1 MVNKVKMNTI
11 DQYIS
16 LLTEFKKQR
25 GYFYGI
31 NRIGIFGSVAR
42 GKQTENSDIDIY
54 YEGKALSLFKIAA
67 LKEELENILNTTVD
81 IIRVRDSMNG
91 LLKRNIKK
99 DGIYV

>member
-1 MVNKVKMNTI
+1 MNTI

-16 LLTEFKKQR
+16 LLTEFKNQR
-25 GYFYGI
+25 GYLYGI
-31 NRIGIFGSVAR
+31 NRIGIFGSVAK
-42 GKQTENSDIDIY
+42 GNQTENSDIDIY

-67 LKEELENILNTTVD
+67 LKEELENLLNTTVD